1 MSLAVETTAA
11 LDVRPLAGTLGAEV
25 LGIDLSSPPDA
36 TQAEAI
42 RAAMRDHKVIVFRD
56 QTIDRAAQKD
66 LTRVFGPLLRV
77 PFVEPMAD
85 DADVIAVL
93 KEADEANVSNFGG
106 AWHSD
111 FSCLEAP
118 PAISVL
124 HALELPPLGGDTL
137 WCDMAAAHE
146 ALSPGY
152 RAMLAGLSG
161 NHTGRPYGTK
171 AALKVPN
178 PSRSIKMK
186 RNDPA
191 ADLDSVHPVVRL
203 DPETGEKSL
212 YVNPVYTSH
221 LSGLSRE
228 ESRPILRF
236 LQEHATRPE
245 FTYRHRWRPGDVVC
259 WDNRRTM
266 HLALN
271 DYDGYRRL
279 LHRTTA
285 AGEVPIAAA

>member
-11 LDVRPLAGTLGAEV
+11 LEVRPLAGALGAEV

-36 TQAEAI
+36 AQAEAI

-56 QTIDRAAQKD
+56 QTIDRAAQKE

-85 DADVIAVL
+85 DPDVIAVL

-111 FSCLEAP
+111 FSCLKRP

-152 RAMLAGLSG
+152 RAMLADLSG

-171 AALKVPN
+171 AALKVAN

-191 ADLDSVHPVVRL
+191 ADLDSAHPVVRL

-212 YVNPVYTSH
+212 FINPVYTSH
-221 LSGLSRE
+221 LAGLSRE

-245 FTYRHRWRPGDVVC
+245 FTYRHRWRSGDVVC

-271 DYDGYRRL
+271 DYDGHRRL